1 MNTKCEYLTEAKL
14 GEIIDAWAEST
25 DRVVIR
31 QFSLYNKRLKYDF
44 FVRDKEL
51 TEGATVFFV
60 EFDGDTHF
68 RDAQVMERDRRK
80 EIDATEYGFD
90 IDSQL
95 IEKLYVDT
103 DEEETF
109 DYFESIN
116 VKFVRIP
123 YFVQLTNETWEYYFE
138 ESHPKPE
145 MFPTFNHG
153 FVTTKWFP
161 ESFCVGG
168 IERFRKILSD
178 LEESG
183 LESVAK
189 DIRLSVGYKSAYSRI
204 SNKNKVTPFLYVF
217 DRIPNSFDLDSI
229 EYFGFDV
236 ERIVIISPS
245 KSNNFVTNLK
255 TYGKGD
261 KILLLELSAI
271 SCVQE
276 KETFLSEDVCNH
288 LSIICD
294 TLCQHRKEH
303 LERLKEDYDQ
313 EYVQYILDVAKITE
327 AHLMFGT
334 ELNSASTR

>member
-14 GEIIDAWAEST
+14 GEIIDVWAEST

-68 RDAQVMERDRRK
+68 RDAQVMERDLRK
-80 EIDATEYGFD
+80 EVDATEYGFD
-90 IDSQL
+90 LDSQL

-103 DEEETF
+103 DEEETV

-123 YFVQLTNETWEYYFE
+123 YFIQLTNETWEYYFE

-145 MFPTFNHG
+145 MFPAFNHG

-183 LESVAK
+183 LEQVAK
-189 DIRLSVGYKSAYSRI
+189 DIRLSVGCKSAYSRI

-245 KSNNFVTNLK
+245 KSNKFGANLK

-271 SCVQE
+271 SRVTE
-276 KETFLSEDVCNH
+276 KEAFLSEDACNH

>member
-14 GEIIDAWAEST
+14 GEIIDAWAEAT

-68 RDAQVMERDRRK
+68 RDAQVMERDKRK

-90 IDSQL
+90 LDSQL
-95 IEKLYVDT
+95 IEKLYEDT

-183 LESVAK
+183 LEMVAK
-189 DIRLSVGYKSAYSRI
+189 DIRLSVGCKSAYSGI

-245 KSNNFVTNLK
+245 KSNKFGANLK

-271 SCVQE
+271 SRVTE
-276 KETFLSEDVCNH
+276 KEAFLSENACNH

-294 TLCQHRKEH
+294 TLCQHRKEL

-334 ELNSASTR
+334 DLNSTSTR